1 MTIRPKLHF
10 TARSGWIN
18 DPHGITVR
26 DGRYHAFFQY
36 VPDSTT
42 WRADCRWGHS
52 IGPDLLTMSERPVA
66 IGPGEGDDG
75 IWTGSLWPD
84 PQGDPL
90 GARIWYTSV
99 RQPEIGIGAVREAR
113 PDTADWDRWSKGD
126 VVLPAPPPELG
137 VTAFRDPF
145 VYRDGEDLFALLGAA
160 LPDGRAAALRYRI
173 PAAGPWEYLGILAAR
188 SVRETEPVWMGAL
201 WECPQLVPLGDSRY
215 ALITSVWEDDV
226 LHYAGCGIGAY
237 ADGVFSPEHWQRLTW
252 GDTHY
257 APSAFRDSEDR
268 WCLLFWMRDVG
279 GSDDGWAG
287 AHSVPYLIENASSE
301 GIAAGFEAYATFPQ
315 DDGYVA
321 LSELVVG
328 TYPAATTPDTVTPVK
343 VLAPG
348 ATDAGD
354 LSTSAP
360 NAVTDVYSLVVDP
373 ASPGDAGSRDDAV
386 GPEYSEGAAGVTVST
401 EAFDNT
407 LSGTRIGVAAIDFG
421 ADANLADRLRVESG
435 KQYKIRFHVTSTSN
449 ANRNPQ
455 LRLRGRS
462 IRYAWSQKLEIG
474 GALAAG
480 TINNT
485 IAGQSLPGIGCA
497 NPDKLGGEANGGWYT
512 MIFHTPMS
520 LDIRPDATGDLAAR
534 MPHIAAEPGPGQDVT
549 SRRDLRVGFDL
560 IDTLS
565 GPPLGLLEAG
575 NFTVDRIEI
584 RSYDLVNE

>member
-66 IGPGEGDDG
+66 IGPGDGDDG

-99 RQPEIGIGAVREAR
+99 RQPEIGIGRVREAR

-237 ADGVFSPEHWQRLTW
+237 ADGVFNPEHWQRLTW

-279 GSDDGWAG
+279 GPEDGWAG
-287 AHSVPYLIENASSE
+287 AHSVPYLIENGSDGIRLTMHPDVQEHRRAASSGTATPHADIE
-301 GIAAGFEAYATFPQ
+301 WVPTAPGSTLNALAGDTTIEVVAGQGSTTISVGKTPPVVLPGSGGVRVLIDGGAVEVSVGGLVFGAAIQGGQ
-315 DDGYVA
+315 V
-321 LSELVVG
+321 
-328 TYPAATTPDTVTPVK
+328 TVT
-343 VLAPG
+343 
-348 ATDAGD
+348 GD
-354 LSTSAP
+354 
-360 NAVTDVYSLVVDP
+360 
-373 ASPGDAGSRDDAV
+373 G
-386 GPEYSEGAAGVTVST
+386 
-401 EAFDNT
+401 
-407 LSGTRIGVAAIDFG
+407 
-421 ADANLADRLRVESG
+421 
-435 KQYKIRFHVTSTSN
+435 
-449 ANRNPQ
+449 
-455 LRLRGRS
+455 
-462 IRYAWSQKLEIG
+462 
-474 GALAAG
+474 
-480 TINNT
+480 
-485 IAGQSLPGIGCA
+485 
-497 NPDKLGGEANGGWYT
+497 
-512 MIFHTPMS
+512 
-520 LDIRPDATGDLAAR
+520 
-534 MPHIAAEPGPGQDVT
+534 
-549 SRRDLRVGFDL
+549 DLRVWSLDRE
-560 IDTLS
+560 S
-565 GPPLGLLEAG
+565 VRRSSLEP
-575 NFTVDRIEI
+575 
-584 RSYDLVNE
+584 SP